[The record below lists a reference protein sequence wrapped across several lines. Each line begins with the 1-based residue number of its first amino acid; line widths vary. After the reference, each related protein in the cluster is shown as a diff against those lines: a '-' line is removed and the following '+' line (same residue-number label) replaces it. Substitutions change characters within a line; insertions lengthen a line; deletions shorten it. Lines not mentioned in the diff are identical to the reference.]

1 MMSSF
6 GVAWETW
13 EPVYEAILADFGFPR
28 EADEAARD
36 RLAAI
41 VGSTGLSSAALPD
54 ATDLTVAIAG
64 GAPSL
69 RDELAVA
76 QRADLVFGVSTAS
89 ATLLEESIAVDLHV
103 TDLDKDQSVVRT
115 LNSGGLPI
123 AVHAHG
129 DNREQIDELVPALDP
144 TAVFPT
150 TQAKPI
156 EGVANP
162 GGFTDGDRAAFLAD
176 ALGANTLVFPG
187 WDFDDPAITAE
198 KRRKLAWA
206 ARLIA
211 WLEIRRGESFAIL
224 DDRRDQLELPPGIS
238 ASRED

>member
-1 MMSSF
+1 MPSF
-6 GVAWETW
+6 GLPWETW
-13 EPVYEAILADFGFPR
+13 EPVYEAILEDFGFSR
-28 EADEAARD
+28 ADDEAARD
-36 RLAAI
+36 RLADL
-41 VGSTGLSSAALPD
+41 VDSTGLSPEALPD
-54 ATDLTVAIAG
+54 ATNRTVAIAG

-103 TDLDKDQSVVRT
+103 TDLDKDESVVRT

-129 DNREQIDELVPALDP
+129 DNREQLEELIPALDS
-144 TAVFPT
+144 TSLFPT
-150 TQAKPI
+150 TQAEPI
-156 EGVANP
+156 AGVANP

-176 ALGANTLVFPG
+176 ALGADTLVFPG

-206 ARLIA
+206 ARLLA
-211 WLEIRRGESFAIL
+211 WLEIRRDERFAVL
-224 DDRRDQLELPPGIS
+224 DGRRDDLALPPGIGS
-238 ASRED
+238 SRED